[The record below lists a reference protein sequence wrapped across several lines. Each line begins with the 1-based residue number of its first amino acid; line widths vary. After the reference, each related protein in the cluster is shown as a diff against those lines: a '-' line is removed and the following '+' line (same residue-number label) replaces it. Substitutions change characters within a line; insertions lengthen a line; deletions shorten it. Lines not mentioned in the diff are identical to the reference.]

1 MTVLGGVGRRRLGGW
16 HLPSARLLAV
26 RGVAGL
32 AGILLAAIA
41 LLTLPQRAATA
52 QPLIV
57 ATEPQAT
64 AAPLIIANERGWFAE
79 EGLDV
84 RIVHFHANRTMV
96 MSLVEGDVDIGLI
109 KLTADAFATAA
120 SRNLRIIAGVE
131 RLDADR
137 PRYAWLLNAGMTDAS
152 SGDLALNALSGRPN
166 AIFGLSEP
174 GSAARYLLYRRLAAG
189 APPPE
194 YLTAGSDVALAA
206 ALSEGT
212 IDAALLPANLAA
224 DLEATGAGVVAGWAG
239 ASEGEVSLSVLMTS
253 AVQARLRPDV
263 MHRFM
268 RAYLRGVRAYHAMVL
283 DVDAEAD
290 GMAGAERA
298 AMLQVIAA
306 GARRPASEVA
316 AALPYIAA
324 DGRLDAGSLA
334 EQLAW
339 WQEQGECQQDIVA
352 QALVDLTALD
362 AAIASLAAEEAAA
375 EASRLAAQRQAR
387 QEAGTGGVA
396 QILATDASAA
406 GGPQQDGAPGD

>member
-1 MTVLGGVGRRRLGGW
+1 MTGLGGAGRRGLCGW
-16 HLPSARLLAV
+16 LVPSRQLLAV

-32 AGILLAAIA
+32 AATILAAVA
-41 LLTLPQRAATA
+41 VLALPQRAATA

-120 SRNLRIIAGVE
+120 SRNLRVIAGVE

-137 PRYAWLLNAGMTDAS
+137 PRYAWLLSADLTDGGPGGQAF
-152 SGDLALNALSGRPN
+152 DTLSGRPD
-166 AIFGLSEP
+166 AVFGLSEP
-174 GSAARYLLYRRLAAG
+174 GSAARYLLHRRLAAG
-189 APPPE
+189 TPPPD

-239 ASEGEVSLSVLMTS
+239 ASEGQVSLSVLMAS

-268 RAYLRGVRAYHAMVL
+268 RAYVRGVRAYHAMVL
-283 DVDAEAD
+283 DIEPEAE
-290 GMAGAERA
+290 GMVGAERT

-324 DGRLDAGSLA
+324 DGWLDAASLA

-339 WQEQGECQQDIVA
+339 WQEQGECQQDIAV

-362 AAIASLAAEEAAA
+362 AAIASLAADEAAA
-375 EASRLAAQRQAR
+375 EASRRAAQRQAS
-387 QEAGTGGVA
+387 QQAGTGGVA